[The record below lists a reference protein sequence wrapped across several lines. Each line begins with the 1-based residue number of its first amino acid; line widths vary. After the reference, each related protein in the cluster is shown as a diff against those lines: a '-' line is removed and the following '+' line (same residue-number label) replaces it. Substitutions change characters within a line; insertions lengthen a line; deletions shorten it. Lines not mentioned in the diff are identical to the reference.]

1 MPRDL
6 RRLNGTFGVFA
17 QQERKRID
25 VMIGWY
31 TSAVVM
37 FQGNKLNRDLTFED
51 LHGAEINLD
60 LSTVKETDVR
70 NVELALRGWCYR
82 LSVHCLNLEI
92 SSGTSLFENKMKTL
106 SDFMFLTKLEVFNSL
121 DKNRFLNTFIE
132 KVLTVERRN
141 RLSITV
147 EDKHSNELEHLF
159 KIALDAFK
167 QDKIKYLKFF
177 SFPECSIFPIAQPIL
192 TCQQLEELIL
202 WFSKSAKYGRYGLA
216 VTKKSTEDVL
226 NVLKR
231 FTGERKPDDVN
242 WPKFAA
248 NSNCG
253 KRKDKTVFTAQ
264 LQNRNLEITLGG
276 PHAVMTFKLTLASL

>member
-6 RRLNGTFGVFA
+6 RRLNGTFGVFT
-17 QQERKRID
+17 QRKRKRID
-25 VMIGWY
+25 VMIRGY
-31 TSAVVM
+31 NSALVM
-37 FQGNKLNRDLTFED
+37 FRGYKLNRDLTFED

-60 LSTVKETDVR
+60 LSTVKEIDVR
-70 NVELALRGWCYR
+70 NLELALRGWCYR
-82 LSVHCLNLEI
+82 LSVHCLNLEL
-92 SSGTSLFENKMKTL
+92 SARTSLFENKMKTL
-106 SDFMFLTKLEVFNSL
+106 PDFMFLTKLEVFNSL

-141 RLSITV
+141 RLSIMV

-167 QDKIKYLKFF
+167 QDKIKYLKFLSF
-177 SFPECSIFPIAQPIL
+177 SECFVESLRTPVKIL
-192 TCQQLEELIL
+192 TGQQLEELIL
-202 WFSKSAKYGRYGLA
+202 WFSKSAKYGRYELV

-231 FTGERKPDDVN
+231 FTGERKPDNVN
-242 WPKFAA
+242 WPKFAE

-253 KRKDKTVFTAQ
+253 NGKTRLCSQPSFRT
-264 LQNRNLEITLGG
+264 ETW
-276 PHAVMTFKLTLASL
+276 K